1 MATERHVSH
10 QYRYCSAGTFHED
23 QKMIQQAMEQDY
35 KRDADNFLG
44 LIWAQDSLDETFKP
58 ETWYKS
64 NPLLYLDS
72 QKQVLMEGLQDK
84 RHRCPR
90 IP

>member
-1 MATERHVSH
+1 
-10 QYRYCSAGTFHED
+10 
-23 QKMIQQAMEQDY
+23 MIQQAMEQDY

-84 RHRCPR
+84 RDADMLSGNVADFQNKNLNLWLAEATNSF
-90 IP
+90 